1 MKKYK
6 IYFGTDFRNTGKVS
20 SLDILTY
27 YDKNNSKTVKDL
39 KNCITY
45 LDETICT
52 CMLKVYKK
60 EKGYVYDSYTKYD
73 VENEDNE
80 KLEKISE
87 NGEIYIIQTKKD
99 CSCNFL
105 LDNKELC
112 TLYKKELIEKINK
125 LEKKSE
131 LEDYKQNPQEDFYD
145 IIIDVNSILNLKKG
159 WKIYMT
165 ESGLK
170 KYIEYKDQQLIKIG
184 ILGNIDRG
192 KTFILSQLSKI
203 LFPSGTS
210 INTKGLSIKFPDL
223 SKGFDNRK
231 YILLDS
237 AGLETPI
244 LNIENEEENNDK
256 NIIDNV
262 NFKQKARDILVTESF
277 LQSFII
283 NNSDILILVIDKLSF
298 SEQKL
303 INKIKSEIISNYSK
317 KKKNFYIIHNL
328 KHYTKKS
335 QVEEYID
342 QILNKSSTFSVVKND
357 KVTSNKDKIL
367 NGVHFHEVYRNDI
380 DTFHLLFAQ
389 DGSEAGNYYNPY
401 TINFIEQQ
409 YDQSWEKGKFDVI
422 EELKA
427 NFSVNSK
434 LYLEEKIDR
443 NEFNSNEDTLE
454 NKIIRI
460 NEDKQLTL
468 KKCLIDEIG
477 NAIFKMDHLEPKYNF
492 FVHDNLFEIRVEL
505 PGNVV
510 VNKVKAKVSGENT
523 CVEICGEKKYD
534 KVPKNVED
542 NEYNNRE
549 FGKFDLTI
557 AFKTEKFKINQSKVE
572 KKMKQG
578 ILFIQYPIDKDE
590 ENDTKTVE
598 NEEEI

>member
-87 NGEIYIIQTKKD
+87 NGEIYIIQTKKN

-244 LNIENEEENNDK
+244 
-256 NIIDNV
+256 
-262 NFKQKARDILVTESF
+262 
-277 LQSFII
+277 
-283 NNSDILILVIDKLSF
+283 
-298 SEQKL
+298 
-303 INKIKSEIISNYSK
+303 
-317 KKKNFYIIHNL
+317 
-328 KHYTKKS
+328 
-335 QVEEYID
+335 
-342 QILNKSSTFSVVKND
+342 
-357 KVTSNKDKIL
+357 
-367 NGVHFHEVYRNDI
+367 
-380 DTFHLLFAQ
+380 
-389 DGSEAGNYYNPY
+389 
-401 TINFIEQQ
+401 
-409 YDQSWEKGKFDVI
+409 
-422 EELKA
+422 
-427 NFSVNSK
+427 
-434 LYLEEKIDR
+434 
-443 NEFNSNEDTLE
+443 
-454 NKIIRI
+454 
-460 NEDKQLTL
+460 
-468 KKCLIDEIG
+468 
-477 NAIFKMDHLEPKYNF
+477 
-492 FVHDNLFEIRVEL
+492 
-505 PGNVV
+505 
-510 VNKVKAKVSGENT
+510 
-523 CVEICGEKKYD
+523 
-534 KVPKNVED
+534 
-542 NEYNNRE
+542 
-549 FGKFDLTI
+549 
-557 AFKTEKFKINQSKVE
+557 
-572 KKMKQG
+572 
-578 ILFIQYPIDKDE
+578 
-590 ENDTKTVE
+590 
-598 NEEEI
+598 